1 MASIATITLILSEK
15 KMKKILI
22 TLLLLISSTATF
34 AKDVTLTLEV
44 PSMDCATCP
53 ITVKKA
59 LERVEG
65 VMKVDVTFENK
76 LAVVKFDD
84 EVTNPDVLTKATE
97 NAGFPS
103 RVKS

>member
-1 MASIATITLILSEK
+1 
-15 KMKKILI
+15 MKKIFI
-22 TLLLLISSTATF
+22 TSLLLISSTATF

-44 PSMDCATCP
+44 PSMDCAICP

-103 RVKS
+103 RIKS

>member
-1 MASIATITLILSEK
+1 
-15 KMKKILI
+15 MKKIFI
-22 TLLLLISSTATF
+22 TSLLLISSTAAF

-103 RVKS
+103 RIKS

>member
-1 MASIATITLILSEK
+1 
-15 KMKKILI
+15 MKKIFI
-22 TLLLLISSTATF
+22 TSLLLISSTATF

-84 EVTNPDVLTKATE
+84 EVTNPDVLTRACNRFCVT
-97 NAGFPS
+97 AIS
-103 RVKS
+103 

>member
-1 MASIATITLILSEK
+1 
-15 KMKKILI
+15 MKKIFI
-22 TLLLLISSTATF
+22 TSLLLISSTATF

-44 PSMDCATCP
+44 PSMDCTTCP

-103 RVKS
+103 RIKS

>member
-1 MASIATITLILSEK
+1 
-15 KMKKILI
+15 MKKILI

-65 VMKVDVTFENK
+65 VMEVDVTFENNEAGLPNIYDSLEITRGDGTK
-76 LAVVKFDD
+76 L
-84 EVTNPDVLTKATE
+84 VLE
-97 NAGFPS
+97 
-103 RVKS
+103 

>member
-1 MASIATITLILSEK
+1 
-15 KMKKILI
+15 MKKIFI
-22 TLLLLISSTATF
+22 TSLLLISSTATF
-34 AKDVTLTLEV
+34 AKDVTLTFEV

-103 RVKS
+103 RIKS

>member
-53 ITVKKA
+53 ITV
-59 LERVEG
+59 L
-65 VMKVDVTFENK
+65 KV
-76 LAVVKFDD
+76 
-84 EVTNPDVLTKATE
+84 
-97 NAGFPS
+97 
-103 RVKS
+103 